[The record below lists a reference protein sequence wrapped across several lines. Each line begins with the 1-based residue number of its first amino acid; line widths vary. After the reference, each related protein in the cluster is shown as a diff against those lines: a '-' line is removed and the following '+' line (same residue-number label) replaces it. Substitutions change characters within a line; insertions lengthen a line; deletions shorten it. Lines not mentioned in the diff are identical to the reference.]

1 MVIVE
6 GRSSCDVVKL
16 YININPSIQSFS
28 HSQTVN
34 NKITV
39 KLSQWLLNNTKMTM
53 TALMYHIHLYIQNTT
68 VFLLPSSCN
77 KHQSVH
83 VYLIVPLVLEER
95 FLKIVLYR

>member
-1 MVIVE
+1 
-6 GRSSCDVVKL
+6 
-16 YININPSIQSFS
+16 
-28 HSQTVN
+28 
-34 NKITV
+34 
-39 KLSQWLLNNTKMTM
+39 M